1 MATFDTGDRKKLEL
15 SYMISVIIPTY
26 NRVEVLK
33 ICLDKLRTQEGV
45 EFEIIVVDDGSTD
58 ETPHVISSTQND
70 IVRYIRQPKS
80 QQGVA
85 RNRGVA
91 EAKGELIVFIGD
103 DIFVPPN
110 FLKTHWEA
118 HQRMSAENVVV
129 LGYTTWDPLLEI
141 NNYMRFLENS
151 GWQFGYGFLKPG
163 FMERDDAYKFFYTS
177 NISMKKSFFEQE
189 KFNES
194 FKGYG
199 WEDIE
204 LGYRL
209 AARHGMRLFYEP
221 QARAYHHHLVPESDL
236 PKKMQA
242 VGRSAR
248 LFEELHPEVRVVPRG
263 WKRLLIRLATNPL
276 GLFFGRLIGGDFN
289 YKLRSWREFFN

>member
-1 MATFDTGDRKKLEL
+1 MQL
-15 SYMISVIIPTY
+15 SVVIPTH
-26 NRVEVLK
+26 NRAEILK
-33 ICLDKLRTQEGV
+33 TCLEKLMVQEGV
-45 EFEIIVVDDGSTD
+45 EFEVIVVDDGSTD
-58 ETPHVISSTQND
+58 GTSQVMGEILRSAQND
-70 IVRYIRQPKS
+70 SLRYIQQPAS

-91 EAKGELIVFIGD
+91 EAKGDLILFIGD

-110 FLKTHWEA
+110 FLKTHWDA

-141 NNYMRFLENS
+141 NDYMRFLENS

-163 FMERDDAYKFFYTS
+163 FVERPDLYKFFYTS
-177 NISMKKSFFEQE
+177 NISMKKSFFEKE

-194 FKGYG
+194 FRGYG

-209 AARHGMRLFYEP
+209 AKNHGMRLFYEP
-221 QARAYHHHLVPESDL
+221 QARAYHHHLVLESDL

-242 VGRSAR
+242 VGHSAR
-248 LFEELHPEVRVVPRG
+248 LFEELHPDVHVVPRG
-263 WKRLLIRLATNPL
+263 WKRLLIRLATNPV
-276 GLFFGRLIGGDFN
+276 GLFIGRLLGGDLN
-289 YKLRSWREFFN
+289 YKLRSWAAFF

>member
-1 MATFDTGDRKKLEL
+1 MPVQL
-15 SYMISVIIPTY
+15 SVVIPTY
-26 NRVEVLK
+26 NRADILKLCLERLLAQKGVDFEV
-33 ICLDKLRTQEGV
+33 
-45 EFEIIVVDDGSTD
+45 IVVDDGSTD
-58 ETPHVISSTQND
+58 DTEKMMGEAQGD
-70 IVRYIRQPKS
+70 IVRYIRQTHF

-91 EAKGELIVFIGD
+91 EAKGDIIVFIGD
-103 DIFVPPN
+103 DILVQPE

-129 LGYTTWDPLLEI
+129 LGFTTWDPLIEI
-141 NNYMRFLENS
+141 NDYMKFLESS
-151 GWQFGYGFLKPG
+151 GWQFGYGFLRPG
-163 FMERDDAYKFFYTS
+163 FVERAGRYKFFYTS
-177 NISMKKSFFEQE
+177 NLSMKKSFFEKE

-194 FKGYG
+194 FRGYG

-209 AARHGMRLFYEP
+209 AKNQGMRLFYEP
-221 QARAYHHHLVPESDL
+221 AARAFHHHVVPESDL

-248 LFEELHPEVRVVPRG
+248 AFEELHPAVNVVPKG
-263 WKRLLIRLATNPL
+263 WKRFLIRLATNPVGLACGRML
-276 GLFFGRLIGGDFN
+276 GKTWK
-289 YKLRSWREFFN
+289 YKLESWKEFFNCFF